1 MPARLPND
9 PMRYIRRVKNGMY
22 QARPYD
28 DGERYNLG
36 LFPTWSEAARAI
48 QEFWRHGAASWYKGA
63 RLKFVRQIQT
73 KTGTVYS
80 ARVVIP
86 LPERYQ
92 TAEEAHQAAIDF
104 LRKHFDEAAVQKLLQ
119 RK

>member
-1 MPARLPND
+1 
-9 PMRYIRRVKNGMY
+9 MRYIRRVKNGMY

-48 QEFWRHGAASWYKGA
+48 QEFWRHGNAHWYKGV
-63 RLKFVRQIQT
+63 RMKFVRTVQT
-73 KTGTVYS
+73 KSGTRYR
-80 ARVVIP
+80 AQIVVP
-86 LPERYQ
+86 LQQRFTTPE
-92 TAEEAHQAAIDF
+92 AAHQAALDF
-104 LRKHFDEAAVQKLLQ
+104 LRKHFDDDTVERLLK